1 MTAAVH
7 GRREF
12 MKALAVG
19 ASASA
24 IGAMAHAEPGTTPK
38 VQPIRPPV
46 SKTNAKPHA
55 WRFFNRDEVRA
66 VEAAIARLIPADEL
80 GPGAKEAGVAVFL
93 DMQLAGAWGS
103 GDNLYRQG
111 PFVAGTSQQ
120 GYQLS
125 FTPAE
130 MFRMGLAKLEE
141 AAKRSHGGST
151 FADLAPTQQD
161 MLLAQVEQGQ
171 VDFGVLPSGVFFAAL
186 LDATMEGFFGD
197 PMYGGNREMIGWKL
211 VGFPGVYA
219 SYANDI
225 ERHGIAWTRPPESI
239 MDGGGHHDEHMS

>member
-1 MTAAVH
+1 MDDPVRS
-7 GRREF
+7 RRGF
-12 MKALAVG
+12 IKALAVG

-24 IGAMAHAEPGTTPK
+24 VGTMVHAETGTKPTA
-38 VQPIRPPV
+38 QPIRPPI
-46 SKTNAKPHA
+46 SKANPHA
-55 WRFFNRDEVRA
+55 WRFFNREEVRV
-66 VEAAIARLIPADEL
+66 VEASIARLIPADEL

-93 DMQLAGAWGS
+93 DTQLAGAWGS
-103 GDNLYRQG
+103 GDNLYRHG
-111 PFVAGTSQQ
+111 PFVAGTAQQ

-130 MFRMGLAKLEE
+130 MFRMGLSKLDE
-141 AAKRSHGGST
+141 AAKSGYGGGR

-161 MLLAQVEQGQ
+161 DLLARVEQGK
-171 VDFGVLPSGVFFAAL
+171 VDFGALPSGVFFAAL

-197 PMYGGNREMIGWKL
+197 PMYGGNLDMVGWKL

-225 ERHGIAWTRPPESI
+225 ERHGIAWTRLPESI
-239 MDGGGHHDEHMS
+239 QDGGGHHEGHMS